1 MTNTKPFSESWLIFI
16 IGAVQFI
23 NVLDFMMVMP
33 MGPDFAIAL
42 NIPTHDIGWIG
53 GIYTLA
59 AALSGLIGALFL
71 DNYDR
76 KKVLTFAMCGLLVAT
91 LSCAL
96 AWNFESLLAAR
107 FLAGCFGGPLTSAA
121 IAIIADNIP
130 PERRG
135 SAMGKVMGAF
145 SVASIVGVPFG
156 LEISG
161 VLGWQAPF
169 ISLAVIGLGVLIA
182 MVYKLP
188 KQNTYTKHLK
198 PSLRFMMMLSIVKDK
213 TSQASFAYMGLVM
226 MSGFMII
233 PNISAHLQYNVGY
246 PRDQLGMLYFFGG
259 IVSFFGMR
267 IAGKF
272 IDKYGAMK
280 VVLLATAL
288 IIASIFTGFVY
299 YNHGVPVLLIFICF
313 MLAMSTRN
321 VCGQTVSSKV
331 PPPQERGAF
340 NSLQSSLVHISS
352 ATGAFISSIILTSD
366 GQNHLVNIEYIGII
380 SMTISFFTPLLMAYI
395 LKRLKARVLS

>member
-1 MTNTKPFSESWLIFI
+1 MTPQKNISESWLIFI

-23 NVLDFMMVMP
+23 NILDFMMVMP
-33 MGPDFAIAL
+33 MGPDFAKTL
-42 NIPTHDIGWIG
+42 GIPTHDIGWIG

-76 KKVLTFAMCGLLVAT
+76 KKVLIFSMAGLLLAT
-91 LSCAL
+91 LSCAM

-107 FLAGCFGGPLTSAA
+107 FLAGCFGGPLSSAA

-145 SVASIVGVPFG
+145 SIASIIGVPFG
-156 LEISG
+156 LEVSG
-161 VLGWQAPF
+161 LLGWQAPF
-169 ISLAVIGLGVLIA
+169 ISLAIIGSGVLLA
-182 MVYKLP
+182 MAFKLP
-188 KQNTYTKHLK
+188 KQNKFTHHLK
-198 PSLRFMMMLSIVKDK
+198 PSLRFMMMLSILKDR
-213 TSQASFAYMGLVM
+213 TSLATFLFMALAM

-233 PNISAHLQYNVGY
+233 PNLSAHLQFNLGY
-246 PRDQLGMLYFFGG
+246 PRTDLGLLYFFGG

-272 IDKYGAMK
+272 IDKYGAIK
-280 VVLLATAL
+280 VVTLATAIVTL
-288 IIASIFTGFVY
+288 SILTGFVY
-299 YNHGVPVLLIFICF
+299 YGHGVPIMLIFICF

-340 NSLQSSLVHISS
+340 NSLQSSFVHISS
-352 ATGAFISSIILTSD
+352 AFGAFISSIILVSD
-366 GQNHLVNIEYIGII
+366 EQNHLINIEYVGLI
-380 SMTISFFTPLLMAYI
+380 SIALSLTAPFVMLYV
-395 LKRLKARVLS
+395 LKKLKARVLP